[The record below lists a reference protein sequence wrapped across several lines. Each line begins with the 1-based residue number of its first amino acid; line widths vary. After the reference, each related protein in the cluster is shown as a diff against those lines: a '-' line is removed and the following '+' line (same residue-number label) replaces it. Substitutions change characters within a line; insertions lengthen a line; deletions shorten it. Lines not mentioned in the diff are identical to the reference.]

1 MSILARLTIANLM
14 VWFRRSP
21 SHNWFRRSPSYNESD
36 VFPPDEPMV
45 YQVPEDWLDAM
56 ATWAKMMMVVI
67 ALAFAAGY
75 LGGLVWVALNPGYF
89 SL

>member
-1 MSILARLTIANLM
+1 MSILTKLTIANLL

-21 SHNWFRRSPSYNESD
+21 SHNESD

-45 YQVPEDWLDAM
+45 YQVTEDWLDTM

-75 LGGLVWVALNPGYF
+75 LGGLVWVVLNPGYF

>member
-1 MSILARLTIANLM
+1 MSILIKLTIANLL

-21 SHNWFRRSPSYNESD
+21 SHNESDVFPPD

-45 YQVPEDWLDAM
+45 YQVNEDWLDTM

-75 LGGLVWVALNPGYF
+75 LGGLVWVVLNPGYF